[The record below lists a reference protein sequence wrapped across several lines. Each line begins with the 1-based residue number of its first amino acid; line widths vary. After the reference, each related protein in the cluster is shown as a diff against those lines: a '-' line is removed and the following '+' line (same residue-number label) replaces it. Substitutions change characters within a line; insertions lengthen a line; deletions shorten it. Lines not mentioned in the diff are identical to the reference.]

1 MGKHSYVGGPM
12 QFKPMMFK
20 GQLYIQFW
28 FFFNLC
34 GFLSGHLKNHV
45 GYGIIVYMT
54 IPQKF

>member
-12 QFKPMMFK
+12 QFKPMMFTLEH
-20 GQLYIQFW
+20 Q
-28 FFFNLC
+28 FFFFYLC